1 MGVNE
6 EVVELIFFQFC
17 VKSRSSPWVT
27 RPRIDLEQATV
38 HRLHKSNRLLLLLLL
53 PIELVP
59 IELVVVQIF
68 PGLERLFW
76 FNDLEDVAFEDDF
89 MAVADLFLE
98 AGVVVVDFELAA
110 NDDDDDDDATPPPLL
125 LLLAYE
131 AEWSPVKIRSNANST
146 LNELERNV
154 CDKSLSE
161 TFMPIPVTKSRRV
174 DSLFRK
180 EELLESV
187 IFYVICDVMWCV
199 PTCVIQVNLPWIA

>member
-1 MGVNE
+1 M
-6 EVVELIFFQFC
+6 
-17 VKSRSSPWVT
+17 
-27 RPRIDLEQATV
+27 
-38 HRLHKSNRLLLLLLL
+38 LLL

-59 IELVVVQIF
+59 IDELVVVQIL

-76 FNDLEDVAFEDDF
+76 FDDLDVAFEVDF
-89 MAVADLFLE
+89 IAEVADLFFE
-98 AGVVVVDFELAA
+98 AGVVVVVDFELAA
-110 NDDDDDDDATPPPLL
+110 NDDDDDDATPPPLL

-131 AEWSPVKIRSNANST
+131 AELSPVKIRSNANST

-187 IFYVICDVMWCV
+187 IFLCK
-199 PTCVIQVNLPWIA
+199 